1 MMKIKYSTRLT
12 FRLLEQN
19 VVVVVVFRF
28 GRKRTLCVSS
38 IFYLVSALSIAWT
51 PSYQVYLV
59 LIFAMGFFSVGN
71 FMSAFV
77 MGEYDCDVRFFVCIL
92 FFVCCCFCCYLLV
105 VVCVF
110 VFFLCVCVCVCCCC
124 CCCFFFFFF
133 FFFFLVK
140 TYFIP

>member
-1 MMKIKYSTRLT
+1 MITVLPLGIPRSSILV
-12 FRLLEQN
+12 FRLLVLN
-19 VVVVVVFRF
+19 VVVFRF

-77 MGEYDCDVRFFVCIL
+77 MGEYDCDV
-92 FFVCCCFCCYLLV
+92 FCCS
-105 VVCVF
+105 
-110 VFFLCVCVCVCCCC
+110 
-124 CCCFFFFFF
+124 
-133 FFFFLVK
+133 
-140 TYFIP
+140 